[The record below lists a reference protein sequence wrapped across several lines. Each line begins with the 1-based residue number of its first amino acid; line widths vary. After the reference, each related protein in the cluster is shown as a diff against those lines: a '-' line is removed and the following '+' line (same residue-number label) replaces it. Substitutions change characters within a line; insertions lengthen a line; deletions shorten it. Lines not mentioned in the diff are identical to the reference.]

1 MIKNKLN
8 IQERVEFISLFLI
21 ILLIISNAIINNDSN
36 IAVISAICGITYTF
50 LAGKGLPVCYLFGV
64 IGSSFYAYLAFSNAI
79 WGNVLLYLIYYIPMQ
94 VLGYLKWKKN
104 LKLDKMEIIKIKLP
118 QKDMYFLILIL
129 ILLTLIIYNILN
141 QLNDSHPIIDSITTI
156 FSIGGMYLTVR
167 RAIEQWLFWAFVNL
181 LSLIMWLNIL
191 LTGTPVYS
199 TVIMWSTYLLLSIYF
214 YIMWSREIKNYN

>member
-36 IAVISAICGITYTF
+36 IAVISAICGIIYTF
-50 LAGKGLPVCYLFGV
+50 LAGKGVPICYLFGV
-64 IGSSFYAYLAFSNAI
+64 IGSSFYAYLAFSNTI

-94 VLGYLKWKKN
+94 VLGYLKWNKN

-118 QKDMYFLILIL
+118 KKDLYFLILIL
-129 ILLTLIIYNILN
+129 VLLTFIVYNILN
-141 QLNDSHPIIDSITTI
+141 QFNDAHPVIDSITTI

-167 RAIEQWLFWAFVNL
+167 RAIEQWIFWAFVNL

-191 LTGTPVYS
+191 LGGIPVCS
-199 TVIMWSTYLLLSIYF
+199 TVIMWSIYLLLSIYF
-214 YIMWSREIKNYN
+214 YIKWSSEIKNYN